1 MDCRNIGVREC
12 FVSEAEPET
21 RERCVICGQ
30 VTDVP
35 VNRPISKRKSYL
47 PCAGQ
52 LCEDCCRRYCGAD
65 DLRLLPWLWEEF
77 L

>member
-1 MDCRNIGVREC
+1 MDGWSISVTGQLVDDSRL
-12 FVSEAEPET
+12 ET

-30 VTDVP
+30 VTDVS
-35 VNRPISKRKSYL
+35 VNRPISKRKTYF

-65 DLRLLPWLWEEF
+65 DLRLLPCLWDEF